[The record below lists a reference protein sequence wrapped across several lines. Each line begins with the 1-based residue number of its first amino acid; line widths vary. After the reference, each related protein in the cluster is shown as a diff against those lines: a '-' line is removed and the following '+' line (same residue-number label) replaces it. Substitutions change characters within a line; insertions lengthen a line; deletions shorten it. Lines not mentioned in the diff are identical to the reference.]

1 VGANPD
7 PYFTLGQADLVVFES
22 AKLADQRV
30 VDFVPIKSG
39 LMSVTVSDYFRF
51 GPPEAIDFPVTPMT
65 EGTFKTPLKIRVVDD
80 DALKNDLIA
89 DLDIPY
95 DTLVEG
101 DNEIDCAGTGLERLV
116 IRVVEANVSQPR
128 LLKRLRVPVKPAR

>member
-1 VGANPD
+1 
-7 PYFTLGQADLVVFES
+7 
-22 AKLADQRV
+22 
-30 VDFVPIKSG
+30 
-39 LMSVTVSDYFRF
+39 
-51 GPPEAIDFPVTPMT
+51 MT

-101 DNEIDCAGTGLERLV
+101 DNELDCAGTGLERLV